1 MPRGYDAQA
10 NEAWEQAKVLAEKEN
25 RPLTLSDLWWGI
37 WATIPTENLAVAL
50 PETIQHRL
58 KELRGKQAVGKVKVS
73 EEVKRSS
80 PMDVMGK
87 IVVRQL
93 ARHLSSDDSIGYRFR
108 CSFGCDENDDENKG
122 YLAPGVKAS
131 LPCYNWAVADGTLMR
146 SVLFGGWRISRA
158 CGWHD
163 DSGLGVWKGI

>member
-1 MPRGYDAQA
+1 M
-10 NEAWEQAKVLAEKEN
+10 
-25 RPLTLSDLWWGI
+25 
-37 WATIPTENLAVAL
+37 
-50 PETIQHRL
+50 
-58 KELRGKQAVGKVKVS
+58 KVS

-93 ARHLSSDDSIGYRFR
+93 ARHLGEAVVGQETVTSNLGTGSDDSIGYRFR
-108 CSFGCDENDDENKG
+108 CSFGCDEKDDEDKG

-146 SVLFGGWRISRA
+146 RALSGGWRISRA

-163 DSGLGVWKGI
+163 DSGLGVWKGIQARVDEPPVFSKLVAFVWLVM